1 MELMSRLSDIQKRIV
16 DHRDVLLTEE
26 ATKTALIM
34 PFLQALGYDVFNPSE
49 LIPEYS
55 ADVGTKKG
63 EKVDYAINLNG
74 KITILIECKPVFS
87 ELNVNHASQLFR
99 YFSVTDSKIAL
110 LTNGVHFNFYSDL
123 EEQNK
128 MDKKPFFSFNLEVL
142 KQTDIKTLEK
152 FTKSN
157 FDIDKIL
164 QEAGSLKL
172 QQLLR
177 AELEKEFNAP
187 SEEFTKLMATRVHG
201 GRITAAVKDNFSK
214 HLVNTISVILRDMVN
229 DRLSSALDVA
239 SPISDQT
246 LETPDNDSAT
256 DIITTD
262 EEWAGFYIIQAI
274 ASKTI
279 NPKRVILRDS
289 KSYCAILL
297 DDNNRKTL
305 ARLHFNSSSKKYIG
319 LFDEKT
325 EQKHQISEPV
335 DIYGYSSLIEQRI
348 ANLDGSD

>member
-1 MELMSRLSDIQKRIV
+1 MDLMSRISDIQKRIV

-63 EKVDYAINLNG
+63 EKVDYAISING
-74 KITILIECKPVFS
+74 KINILIECKPVFS
-87 ELNVNHASQLFR
+87 ELNINHASQLFR

-128 MDKKPFFSFNLEVL
+128 MDKKPFFSLNLETM
-142 KQTDIKTLEK
+142 KQHDLKTLEK
-152 FTKSN
+152 FTKAN
-157 FDIDKIL
+157 FDIEKIL

-177 AELEKEFNAP
+177 AELEKEFNSP
-187 SEEFTKLMATRVHG
+187 SEEFTKLLASRVHG

-214 HLVNTISVILRDMVN
+214 QIVNTISVIVRDMVN
-229 DRLSSALDVA
+229 DRLSSALDAA
-239 SPISDQT
+239 SPN
-246 LETPDNDSAT
+246 LERVPEILDNESNS
-256 DIITTD
+256 DIITTI

-274 ASKTI
+274 ASKIT
-279 NPKRVILRDS
+279 NPKRIILRDS

-305 ARLHFNSSSKKYIG
+305 ARLHFNSNSKKYIG
-319 LFDEKT
+319 LFDEKQ
-325 EQKHQISEPV
+325 EQKHQISDPV
-335 DIYGYSSLIEQRI
+335 DIYEFSALIEQRI
-348 ANLDGSD
+348 LSLDSSG

>member
-1 MELMSRLSDIQKRIV
+1 MDLMSRISDIQKRIV

-63 EKVDYAINLNG
+63 EKVDYAINING

-87 ELNVNHASQLFR
+87 ELNINHASQLFR

-128 MDKKPFFSFNLEVL
+128 MDKKPFFSLNLETL
-142 KQTDIKTLEK
+142 KQNDLKTLEK
-152 FTKSN
+152 FTKPN

-177 AELEKEFNAP
+177 AELEKEFNTP
-187 SEEFTKLMATRVHG
+187 SEEFTRLMASRVHG

-214 HLVNTISVILRDMVN
+214 HLVNTISVIVRDMVN
-229 DRLSSALDVA
+229 DRLSSALDAA
-239 SPISDQT
+239 SPNLDRT
-246 LETPDNDSAT
+246 LEGSDNEPT
-256 DIITTD
+256 GDIITTED
-262 EEWAGFYIIQAI
+262 EWAAFYIIQAI
-274 ASKTI
+274 AAKIT
-279 NPKRVILRDS
+279 NPKRVVLRDS

-297 DDNNRKTL
+297 DDNNRKPL
-305 ARLHFNSSSKKYIG
+305 ARLHFNSNSKRFLG
-319 LFDEKT
+319 LFDDKT
-325 EQKHQISEPV
+325 EQRHQISEPA
-335 DIYGYSSLIEQRI
+335 DIYGFSELIEQRI
-348 ANLDGSD
+348 AILDGSG